1 MTISLRFVSNKI
13 WQNSHLVKAIS
24 KEAKA
29 LSSSAQELK
38 HETNPENNDSQTQ
51 TKQSSNTVSLEKH
64 RYIYPEFL
72 PDPNP
77 IYRNIMR
84 EKLERFDMLARR
96 SVINIPEFYV
106 GSVLSVTY
114 SEPHATG
121 KVNKFVGICIQREGC
136 GLRAAFVLR
145 NIVDG
150 EGVEVRY
157 DLYDPA
163 IQKIVCL
170 RLEKR
175 LDKELFYLRD
185 APPEYSTFPFD
196 LEAELVPEGTPVPV
210 NETKVPLKDQ
220 KWSQR
225 WELKDL
231 KGVKELVINEKRQ
244 RKARA
249 LARPWEK
256 YDLMKTYRETISQE
270 EQEMI
275 FSELQTELCQL
286 EAKKNI
292 LKHKRVFTRP
302 KKNV

>member
-1 MTISLRFVSNKI
+1 MIISLRFVSYKI
-13 WQNSHLVKAIS
+13 WQNSHLMKAIN

-29 LSSSAQELK
+29 FSSSAQELK
-38 HETNPENNDSQTQ
+38 HETKSENNDSRTE
-51 TKQSSNTVSLEKH
+51 TTQSSNTISLEKH
-64 RYIYPEFL
+64 RYLYPEFL

-77 IYRNIMR
+77 IFRNTMR

-96 SVINIPEFYV
+96 SVISIPEFYV
-106 GSVLSVTY
+106 GSVLAVTY
-114 SEPHATG
+114 SEPHAAG

-136 GLRAAFVLR
+136 GLRASFVLR

-175 LDKELFYLRD
+175 LDKELYYLRD

-196 LEAELVPEGTPVPV
+196 LEAELIPEGTPVPV
-210 NETKVPLKDQ
+210 NEIKVPLKNQ
-220 KWSQR
+220 KWTQR
-225 WELKDL
+225 WELKGL
-231 KGVKELVINEKRQ
+231 KGVEELVVNEKRQ
-244 RKARA
+244 RKANA
-249 LARPWEK
+249 LAKPWEK
-256 YDLMKTYRETISQE
+256 YDLMKIYRETISQE

-286 EAKKNI
+286 EVKKNI
-292 LKHKRVFTRP
+292 LKYKRVFTRP